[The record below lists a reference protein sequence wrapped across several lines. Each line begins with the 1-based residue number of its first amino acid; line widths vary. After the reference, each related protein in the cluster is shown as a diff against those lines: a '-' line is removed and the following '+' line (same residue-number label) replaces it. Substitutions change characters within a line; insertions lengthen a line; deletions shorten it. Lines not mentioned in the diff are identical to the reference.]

1 MTNVQHQ
8 ALTLLVSK
16 LNKLTLNTEHNYLKR
31 IKLFKRI
38 REY

>member
-1 MTNVQHQ
+1 MCKHQ
-8 ALTLLVSK
+8 ALTLFVSK

-31 IKLFKRI
+31 INLFKST